1 MCVGEVQEG
10 GDTHYSESPVCGIK
24 RVERGGP
31 LLMLRGVCRCSRFT
45 FGGSGPRPLATWPMW
60 RERETRQC
68 GEERGDNELLRY
80 IDARFMRSPHVEGV
94 DGMDSQI

>member
-1 MCVGEVQEG
+1 MVFVDAADLHLGALALV
-10 GDTHYSESPVCGIK
+10 
-24 RVERGGP
+24 
-31 LLMLRGVCRCSRFT
+31 LWLRGQC
-45 FGGSGPRPLATWPMW
+45 G
-60 RERETRQC
+60 ERETRQS